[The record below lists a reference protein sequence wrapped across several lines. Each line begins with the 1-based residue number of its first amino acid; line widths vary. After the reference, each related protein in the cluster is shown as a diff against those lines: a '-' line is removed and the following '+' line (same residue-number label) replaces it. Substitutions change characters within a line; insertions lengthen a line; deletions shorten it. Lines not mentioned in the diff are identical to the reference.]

1 MFTEILKALIS
12 VSTTGKHKDVIFNKN
27 TKDKPT
33 GKGLRVN
40 IATGEAMP
48 AGLEA
53 NLSVIGWAA
62 IYNQFPELYNGKMQ
76 SASITIGPEAC
87 FGSASSDRTD
97 LDIED
102 YGIQED

>member
-1 MFTEILKALIS
+1 MFKEILTALIS

-40 IATGEAMP
+40 IATGAVMP

-53 NLSVIGWAA
+53 NLAVIGWAA

-76 SASITIGPEAC
+76 SASIVIGPEAC
-87 FGSASSDRTD
+87 FGGASSDSVD